1 MHRDPSMSIIHLA
14 PEPNDDAMDEERRED
29 IPGRRATDGEVVRRA
44 DSAISIG
51 WRWAQIL
58 ATLVGF
64 GFMAGTFYFQS
75 SAEQRATAEMRAQL
89 TQIDSKLNSMA
100 LSNIGRDKDIEFLK
114 TRVEES
120 KREASNK
127 ADLLESRIIVLEKGI
142 GKLEARS
149 RD

>member
-1 MHRDPSMSIIHLA
+1 MHRDPSMSSIHLA
-14 PEPNDDAMDEERRED
+14 PELNNDAMDEERREGS
-29 IPGRRATDGEVVRRA
+29 PGRRATDGEIVRRA

-58 ATLVGF
+58 ATLIGF

-120 KREASNK
+120 KREAANK